1 MTSTD
6 FAAAQ
11 STDAT
16 LIPVIDVSGAILGTD
31 IQGVAEAIFAAA
43 TDHGFFYI
51 SGHGISQDL
60 MDQAFA
66 VSQAFFALETDRKQ
80 SVAVNTYQRGWMA
93 QGMSHLSGAATH
105 DLKEVFFWGTETD
118 ADDPDVL
125 AGKPLVAENQWP
137 TEEFPQLR
145 QDLLPYYDAVCDVA
159 RKVMAAVAVSLDQKP
174 EFFEAC
180 YEKPLARGQLVYY
193 PPSTAADEA
202 AQRFGVAPH
211 TDFGVL
217 TLLLQDN
224 SGGLQV
230 RGMDATIV
238 GASNI
243 VGRPMALELMLA
255 GCTTTVCH
263 RFTKD
268 LESKVRQADLVVV
281 GVGKPGLVKGEWIKD
296 GAIVIDVGINRL
308 EDGSLVGDVEFAPA
322 AERAGWITPVPGG
335 VGPMTVASLL
345 ENTLFAAEL
354 HDARLTAE

>member
-125 AGKPLVAENQWP
+125 AGKPLVAVNQWP

-145 QDLLPYYDAVCDVA
+145 QDLLPYYDAVCDV
-159 RKVMAAVAVSLDQKP
+159 
-174 EFFEAC
+174 E
-180 YEKPLARGQLVYY
+180 
-193 PPSTAADEA
+193 
-202 AQRFGVAPH
+202 
-211 TDFGVL
+211 
-217 TLLLQDN
+217 
-224 SGGLQV
+224 
-230 RGMDATIV
+230 
-238 GASNI
+238 
-243 VGRPMALELMLA
+243 
-255 GCTTTVCH
+255 
-263 RFTKD
+263 
-268 LESKVRQADLVVV
+268 
-281 GVGKPGLVKGEWIKD
+281 LVKIPLCL
-296 GAIVIDVGINRL
+296 GA
-308 EDGSLVGDVEFAPA
+308 
-322 AERAGWITPVPGG
+322 
-335 VGPMTVASLL
+335 
-345 ENTLFAAEL
+345 
-354 HDARLTAE
+354 